1 MAAGRGGG
9 TGSGFAPCGAA
20 VPPSVLLLRP
30 AAGEMVA
37 VEGRAGPDLFH
48 AVYIDECKAIAANA
62 SFLAARCCMPAAAWE
77 TGRWTLAGGMA

>member
-1 MAAGRGGG
+1 
-9 TGSGFAPCGAA
+9 
-20 VPPSVLLLRP
+20 
-30 AAGEMVA
+30 MVA

-77 TGRWTLAGGMA
+77 TGRWTSAGGMA